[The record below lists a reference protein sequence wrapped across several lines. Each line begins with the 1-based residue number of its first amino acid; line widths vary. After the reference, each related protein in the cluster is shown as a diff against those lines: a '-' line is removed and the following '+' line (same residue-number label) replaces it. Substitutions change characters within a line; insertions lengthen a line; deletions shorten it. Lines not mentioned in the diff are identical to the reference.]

1 MKNVVVT
8 IATLT
13 VLLCATSS
21 AMAQRAGLGRNA
33 GFTVIGPSMTV
44 KASDITDAADGSQL
58 AKTDPL
64 TLFKWDEDS
73 GGWLAYSDLTNEVDR
88 IQGAALFLFD
98 DSDDTWTD
106 DTFTISFKG
115 EMLPKYL
122 PRTDTVSAGASEN
135 SWLWS
140 NPWITY
146 IDPRDVHAG
155 GGADWTSTFSEHA
168 RFWNY
173 VDDEWE
179 YYSFADSAA
188 TMTSMKYRFF
198 FPSGDGMFAESH
210 TSGQNVVVFDTS
222 GVGKPSTIESSIGS
236 PSTLIVEDSDDL
248 YVPRYARENEKWVQI
263 KIHLLMR
270 GGAETYLFDE
280 KTWMYFYSGATRD
293 GFDRYDASNLNPMK
307 QQFAVSALEGTKFGS
322 PRMQSILSLP
332 RSPSLPI
339 TRPLRVATRDLQ
351 GTLEITADSANVPSD
366 WGIQITDT
374 KKTSSTGDDTST
386 QLGKK
391 VGEGYRFKIR
401 NPRPNPSGPPDLIT
415 RQDSA
420 DAGAVPRFRITI
432 DKESNL

>member
-1 MKNVVVT
+1 
-8 IATLT
+8 
-13 VLLCATSS
+13 
-21 AMAQRAGLGRNA
+21 
-33 GFTVIGPSMTV
+33 
-44 KASDITDAADGSQL
+44 
-58 AKTDPL
+58 
-64 TLFKWDEDS
+64 
-73 GGWLAYSDLTNEVDR
+73 
-88 IQGAALFLFD
+88 
-98 DSDDTWTD
+98 
-106 DTFTISFKG
+106 
-115 EMLPKYL
+115 
-122 PRTDTVSAGASEN
+122 
-135 SWLWS
+135 
-140 NPWITY
+140 
-146 IDPRDVHAG
+146 
-155 GGADWTSTFSEHA
+155 
-168 RFWNY
+168 
-173 VDDEWE
+173 
-179 YYSFADSAA
+179 
-188 TMTSMKYRFF
+188 
-198 FPSGDGMFAESH
+198 MFAESH

-307 QQFAVSALEGTKFGS
+307 QQFAVSALEGKKFGS